1 MKLVKEIMTP
11 MEKCLVPHNTFLDAV
26 DMMKDT
32 KWNTIPVINSTGKLI
47 GVFTRSSLHQMIM
60 ENVDCDTIISDY
72 IRKDVGT
79 ILEDVNTDLLSS
91 FIMKSRVGTGIVVN
105 KQGEPIGLIT
115 KSDAV
120 MNYVQET
127 HSLKEKLE
135 KVLFTSNL
143 GAIMTDE
150 NRNIIFVN
158 ERCIDMVGKSEAE
171 LLMKNLED
179 IIPYK
184 NKIKGNKEATFR
196 MRFQSEHFIV
206 RLSQYNISDDKQGYI
221 MLLQNVSE
229 LENLVQELETEK
241 KWKTILQSVINN
253 AYDGLLMINEKEEII
268 FISPSLIELFDLDDD
283 KVSKELAK
291 NLLPQLQLEKVLQT
305 GVAEVSGFL
314 EVKGIKY
321 MVHRIPVYQDKVMI
335 GAIGK
340 VVYRQLHEVKE
351 LLKSFDNYERET
363 VKSKD
368 KVEKSRFTFKQIV
381 TNDPLM
387 EKLIRSGMKAAKG
400 RATILI
406 RGESGTG
413 KELFAHGIHSA
424 SLFAKGPFITVN
436 CAAIPEH
443 LLESEFFGYEEGA
456 FTGAKHKGKV
466 GKFDLAHGGTLFLD
480 EVGDMSLQLQAKL
493 LRVLQEREYYRVGGT
508 ERIKVDVRIIAAT
521 NRPLE
526 KMIAKGEFRED
537 LFYRLN
543 VISFEIPPLRKR
555 KKDIL
560 LLSELFIRDLNKKN
574 GTSVTGWDSMFEQ
587 AIMEYNWPGNV
598 RELRNVWERAMV
610 FAENGKVQLSDL
622 PDYII
627 KQAGYDLYLED
638 EGNSFDQPLLE
649 KAEQMAIQK
658 ALLLSKGNKS
668 KACQLLG
675 ISRSVLYDKLKKYQF
690 S

>member
-1 MKLVKEIMTP
+1 
-11 MEKCLVPHNTFLDAV
+11 
-26 DMMKDT
+26 
-32 KWNTIPVINSTGKLI
+32 
-47 GVFTRSSLHQMIM
+47 
-60 ENVDCDTIISDY
+60 
-72 IRKDVGT
+72 
-79 ILEDVNTDLLSS
+79 
-91 FIMKSRVGTGIVVN
+91 
-105 KQGEPIGLIT
+105 
-115 KSDAV
+115 
-120 MNYVQET
+120 
-127 HSLKEKLE
+127 
-135 KVLFTSNL
+135 
-143 GAIMTDE
+143 MTDE

-158 ERCIDMVGKSEAE
+158 ERCTDMVGKSEAE
-171 LLMKNLED
+171 LLIKNLED
-179 IIPYK
+179 IIPYI
-184 NKIKGNKEATFR
+184 NKIKSNKEATFR
-196 MRFQSEHFIV
+196 MRFQSEYFIV

-221 MLLQNVSE
+221 TLLQNVSE

-387 EKLIRSGMKAAKG
+387 EKLIGSGMKAAKG

-560 LLSELFIRDLNKKN
+560 LLSELFIHDLNKKN
-574 GTSVTGWDSMFEQ
+574 GTSVTGWDPMFEQ